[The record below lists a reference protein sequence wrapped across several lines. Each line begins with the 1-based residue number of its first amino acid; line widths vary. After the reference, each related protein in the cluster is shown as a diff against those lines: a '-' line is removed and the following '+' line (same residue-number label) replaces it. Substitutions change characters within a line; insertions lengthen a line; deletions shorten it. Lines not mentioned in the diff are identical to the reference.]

1 MASLLQD
8 KDKIFN
14 FVLMKKIL
22 YILPLLLL
30 LSVYA
35 KGQDTLRV
43 QPPFMDTMDSTLINT
58 SVFSLLSST
67 EGGDITVN
75 QTAEVKGAF
84 ERYLAQQSAKK
95 RNGYKVLVYSSN
107 AQSARRV
114 SAGIESSLRGAYP
127 NLKVYRDYKAPYF
140 MVHVGDFR
148 NKSDAMKI
156 CYELSSEYKQ
166 AKVVKSVIG
175 WYAF

>member
-1 MASLLQD
+1 
-8 KDKIFN
+8 
-14 FVLMKKIL
+14 MKKIL
-22 YILPLLLL
+22 YIFPLLLL

-114 SAGIESSLRGAYP
+114 SASVESSLKSAYP

>member
-1 MASLLQD
+1 
-8 KDKIFN
+8 
-14 FVLMKKIL
+14 MKKIL

-84 ERYLAQQSAKK
+84 ERYLSLQSAKK

>member
-1 MASLLQD
+1 
-8 KDKIFN
+8 
-14 FVLMKKIL
+14 MKKIL

-30 LSVYA
+30 VSLYA
-35 KGQDTLRV
+35 KGQDTLKV

-58 SVFSLLSST
+58 SVFNLLSQSS
-67 EGGDITVN
+67 GGNITVN
-75 QTAEVKGAF
+75 QTPEVKEAF
-84 ERYLAQQSAKK
+84 ERYLALQSAKK

-114 SAGIESSLRGAYP
+114 SASVESSLKSAYP

>member
-1 MASLLQD
+1 
-8 KDKIFN
+8 
-14 FVLMKKIL
+14 MKKIL

-30 LSVYA
+30 VSLYA
-35 KGQDTLRV
+35 KGQDTLKV

-58 SVFSLLSST
+58 SVFNLLSHSS
-67 EGGDITVN
+67 GGNITVN
-75 QTAEVKGAF
+75 QTPEVKGAF
-84 ERYLAQQSAKK
+84 ERYLALQSAKK

-114 SAGIESSLRGAYP
+114 SASVESSLKSAYP